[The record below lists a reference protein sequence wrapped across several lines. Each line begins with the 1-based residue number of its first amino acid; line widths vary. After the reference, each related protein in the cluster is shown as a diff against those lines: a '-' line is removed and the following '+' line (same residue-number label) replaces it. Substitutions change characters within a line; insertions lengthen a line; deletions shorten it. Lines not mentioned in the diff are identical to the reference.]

1 MRKHCLVPMSI
12 LVIGIVIGIAMH
24 AAIGQQTAPMQLK
37 GMKVI
42 KTSTLDLGPQI
53 EEMRGYRLGMR
64 VIQVEPAGCT
74 PMHSHKD
81 RPGMAYVLQGSVTEH
96 GVGGTTERCAG
107 DIWVEDRD
115 TSHWMENSG
124 TGPALVLAIDITKAP

>member
-1 MRKHCLVPMSI
+1 MKKHCLVPISI
-12 LVIGIVIGIAMH
+12 LVIGIVIGIGMH

-81 RPGMAYVLQGSVTEH
+81 RPGMAYVLQGVVTEQ
-96 GVGGTTERCAG
+96 GKSA
-107 DIWVEDRD
+107 
-115 TSHWMENSG
+115 
-124 TGPALVLAIDITKAP
+124 GPALNPGWIVFRCTVPRRNPAPHPPAATGR